1 MIEKVIKDDVNIIC
15 ADNLTRKCHSIIIEF
30 MMNYEEQ
37 ILIMSIKK
45 NQQCSIYQISSQKR
59 ENLMNI

>member
-1 MIEKVIKDDVNIIC
+1 MIKKVIKDDVDIIC
-15 ADNLTRKCHSIIIEF
+15 AEDFTRKYHSIIVEF

-45 NQQCSIYQISSQKR
+45 IQQCSICQIFSQKR
-59 ENLMNI
+59 ENFMSI